1 MNNNQ
6 HLTREQFH
14 NKRKIKRKRGPVLPP
29 KGSKTIFRKWWFWTL
44 ITLIILGLSGVGI
57 NAAAKARDQT
67 ETTNKTAKTKEET
80 RKPAKKKSHPKKKT
94 APKKNVK
101 PEVAKDE
108 TQNNQNNNQ
117 NNDTNENNNSDQ
129 SADSEYYF
137 KDNKAVIHD
146 INIEITQ
153 TKVIQ
158 PGDTGNEHGKK
169 PIFAIWYK
177 TTNKTDKDINPTT
190 AWVAIFK
197 ATQKSD
203 NGEEKDL
210 EVAAQPDSKFI
221 DTQLNTINQGDTVES
236 AVAYAL
242 EDTSKPFTLIATKGV
257 NGERIGSQEYQL
269 N

>member
-14 NKRKIKRKRGPVLPP
+14 KKRKYKRKRGPILPP
-29 KGSKTIFRKWWFWTL
+29 KGSKSIFRKWWFWTL
-44 ITLIILGLSGVGI
+44 IVLIILGPSGIGV
-57 NAAAKARDQT
+57 NAAAKARNQP
-67 ETTNKTAKTKEET
+67 ETVTKTKKVT
-80 RKPAKKKSHPKKKT
+80 KKPAKKTSHPKKEAT
-94 APKKNVK
+94 PKKDVK
-101 PEVAKDE
+101 PETAKDE
-108 TQNNQNNNQ
+108 TQNNQNNDQ
-117 NNDTNENNNSDQ
+117 NNDTNNNSDQ

-146 INIEITQ
+146 IDIEITQ

-190 AWVAIFK
+190 AWVAVFK

-203 NGEEKDL
+203 SGEEKDL
-210 EVAAQPDSKFI
+210 EVAAQPDSKYV

-242 EDTSKPFTLIATKGV
+242 EDTSKPVTLIATKGV
-257 NGERIGSQEYQL
+257 NGETIGSQEYQI
-269 N
+269 